1 MATYYEIRQRVDT
14 IYKGWLETI
23 YKSESERVA
32 KIAFD
37 EIRRDHPDAYVELIK
52 VTHNEECLDFTSTV

>member
-14 IYKGWLETI
+14 INKGWLEPI
-23 YKSESERVA
+23 YKSESERQA

-37 EIRRDHPDAYVELIK
+37 EIQRDHPGAYVELIK
-52 VTHNEECLDFTSTV
+52 VTHTEDCLNFTSNA